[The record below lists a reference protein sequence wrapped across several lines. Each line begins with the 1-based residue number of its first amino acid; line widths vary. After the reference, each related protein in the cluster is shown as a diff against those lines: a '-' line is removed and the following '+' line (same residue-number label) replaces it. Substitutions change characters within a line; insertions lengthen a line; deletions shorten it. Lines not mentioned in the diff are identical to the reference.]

1 MREFNKIF
9 GHEEQG
15 YFSGIQIVL
24 TNIKMYLV
32 QNLDGL
38 KPSLI
43 GAKIKKMKV
52 ILGSELDEVVEWK
65 EGRIILDKITYYDIR
80 GLEMTPCDQEKILKD
95 IEDIKLL

>member
-1 MREFNKIF
+1 MKSKDTF
-9 GHEEQG
+9 
-15 YFSGIQIVL
+15 GIQIVL

-65 EGRIILDKITYYDIR
+65 EGRIILDKIIYYDIR
-80 GLEMTPCDQEKILKD
+80 GLEMTPCDQEGILKD